1 MAADVKPANSKIS
14 FPKRAII
21 VPLVLVGIF
30 IITGV
35 LLAFNYWLAVA
46 FGFISL
52 LFLWQFGLE
61 EHQARGLVIL
71 LTASLFAAILAGSL
85 SLQFSTNVSTAVEVG
100 LIAFLGVIV
109 SFLILVAVAT
119 LVILRWHKKDQ
130 TMSTLKAFGYVL
142 TGLLGLLHFS
152 LTVEDGQIKGS
163 DGDKE
168 RQAQLGGPGWLTVY
182 PGQVVVLHDW
192 GKITRVVGQGSV
204 MMRREEQIKAI
215 VPLGAKGGAN
225 TLDNVLT
232 RDRIPLKIT
241 LAHAVQVEPAADTK
255 TRLGEKPGDKPI
267 GDEYDQCYESVA
279 KLVATKVGVKDGTVD
294 IWDSMKGAITNNI
307 KDVIMSCDFD
317 ELFSTGEDSKEL
329 GVSLNNRKI
338 LEIEKTVLENVK
350 KSGLD
355 KGLLLKVV
363 DINEVHFPDEIKSKI
378 NEQVISFI
386 EARIKQNAA
395 EARETTAR
403 FEARAREVEAEA
415 EETASRFQARAKL
428 QLAQADAG
436 AETLRAEAKAEYYR
450 NIIQVLKQQG
460 QSDDTIRS
468 VIQNITLTTSGEDQ
482 VKRLLEIMTHFIH
495 GEHTGNSLANS
506 RSVRS

>member
-1 MAADVKPANSKIS
+1 MAADVKPVNSKIS

-61 EHQARGLVIL
+61 EHQARGLLLL
-71 LTASLFAAILAGSL
+71 LTTSLFAAILAGSL

-100 LIAFLGVIV
+100 LIAFFGVIV
-109 SFLILVAVAT
+109 SFLMLVAVAT

-152 LTVEDGQIKGS
+152 LKIEDGQIKGS

-168 RQAQLGGPGWLTVY
+168 RQTHLGGPGWLTVY

-204 MMRREEQIKAI
+204 MMRREEQVKAI
-215 VPLGAKGGAN
+215 VSLGAKGGAN
-225 TLDNVLT
+225 TLENVLT

-241 LAHAVQVEPAADTK
+241 VAHAVQVESAADTK

-267 GDEYDQCYESVA
+267 GDEYDQCYESIA
-279 KLVATKVGVKDGTVD
+279 KLVATRVGVKDNAVD
-294 IWDSMKGAITNNI
+294 IWDSVKGAITNNI

-317 ELFSTGEDSKEL
+317 ELFSTGGDSKEL

-355 KGLLLKVV
+355 KGLVLKVV
-363 DINEVHFPDEIKSKI
+363 DINEVHFPDEIKGKLTQQVTAFLDAKI
-378 NEQVISFI
+378 RKNEAQTK
-386 EARIKQNAA
+386 ADAA
-395 EARETTAR
+395 EFEAKARETQALAR
-403 FEARAREVEAEA
+403 EKAAYFEAQAEVSRGQGKAGYYRHIVQALKEQGLSNEVIG
-415 EETASRFQARAKL
+415 EILQKQASSAALEDEMNRLL
-428 QLAQADAG
+428 QLMVHYVQ
-436 AETLRAEAKAEYYR
+436 
-450 NIIQVLKQQG
+450 
-460 QSDDTIRS
+460 
-468 VIQNITLTTSGEDQ
+468 
-482 VKRLLEIMTHFIH
+482 
-495 GEHTGNSLANS
+495 GEHTGKSL
-506 RSVRS
+506 VRDNLSQD